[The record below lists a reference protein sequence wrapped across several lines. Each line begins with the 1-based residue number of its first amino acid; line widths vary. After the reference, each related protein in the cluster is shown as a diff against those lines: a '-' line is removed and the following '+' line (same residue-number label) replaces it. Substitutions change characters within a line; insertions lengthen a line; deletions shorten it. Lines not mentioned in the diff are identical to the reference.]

1 MSRQARAEVAGPA
14 QRAVGAKGVG
24 ARAQGLAADGVGGPA
39 QGLTA
44 DGVGGPA
51 QGLGA
56 EAAGGRVQGL
66 TAEAG
71 GGPAQ
76 GLGAEAAGGRVQGLT
91 AEAGGGSAQGL
102 AAEAAG
108 GRVQRLAGAVLHG
121 GGLLLAAPLWVWWAL
136 DGGGYL
142 SPAWITGLVVLAL
155 ATSVTLLLVP
165 GAGASHG
172 WGAVAAGA
180 LFAYAAISALSMLV
194 ASDRGQA
201 WLWSERALLYALAF
215 ALPLL
220 WPPSLR
226 AVKAGLVLWI
236 AAALAALGV
245 GLLRARHGVLVDGR
259 LSDPTTYPNATAALL
274 LMGAMPGVML
284 AALPR
289 STIAQRALGLAAAG
303 ALAGG
308 AVLTQSRGI
317 LIVGAL
323 AGVGAVLVTPARL
336 RLAAAGACVLAALA
350 WQRHA
355 LLDLHQLAAG
365 GDPAGGVARAIVA
378 VGAIAA
384 TLAVAGAAWAL
395 VERRVTVPTPTPGWR
410 RGMRRA
416 GSLAAVAAAVAVAL
430 LVTDGRPM
438 SWADAHLRDFKTPD
452 YQRVETSDSR
462 FSGGLGSNRYDYW
475 RVAVGASLR
484 EPLRGSGAGSF
495 VQTYFAQRRTL
506 RAPVYAHQL
515 WLGTAAELGLP
526 GLAALLAFVVAF
538 AVALRSRLRG
548 LASADAA
555 LLLAAAAPL
564 AVLLMHSSADWS
576 FSFPGL
582 AVPALGLAGA
592 AIAAPGAP
600 ARQARH
606 VGLAGAAARRARH
619 LRLPQAAIAA
629 PGAAPRRLLR
639 SRGARVAAAV
649 LVAALAATAVPLA
662 VAEQLVQRAEAREAS
677 DPAAARADLRRAQRW
692 APLSGRPPLVLG
704 LLELRRRDT
713 SAARRAFAEAHA
725 RDRAAWFPL
734 LELALLTPSDQRAQA
749 LRLAQRAAAANPRD
763 RLIAAVLR
771 ALSHNRSVSARGIA
785 LQALGTPG

>member
-1 MSRQARAEVAGPA
+1 MSREARAEVAGPA
-14 QRAVGAKGVG
+14 AERAAG
-24 ARAQGLAADGVGGPA
+24 
-39 QGLTA
+39 T
-44 DGVGGPA
+44 
-51 QGLGA
+51 
-56 EAAGGRVQGL
+56 EAAGR
-66 TAEAG
+66 AKR
-71 GGPAQ
+71 
-76 GLGAEAAGGRVQGLT
+76 AA
-91 AEAGGGSAQGL
+91 

-108 GRVQRLAGAVLHG
+108 PAERAVGAEAARGLVQRLAGAVLHG

-142 SPAWITGLVVLAL
+142 SPAWITGLVALAL
-155 ATSVTLLLVP
+155 ATSLALLLVP
-165 GAGASHG
+165 GLRAPHRWA
-172 WGAVAAGA
+172 AVAAGA

-215 ALPLL
+215 ALPVL

-236 AAALAALGV
+236 GAALVALTV

-303 ALAGG
+303 ALASG

-323 AGVGAVLVTPARL
+323 AGVGAVLLTPARL

-355 LLDLHQLAAG
+355 LLDLHQMAAG
-365 GDPAGGVARAIVA
+365 GDPAGGVGRAMVA

-384 TLAVAGAAWAL
+384 TLAVVGAAWAL
-395 VERRVTVPTPTPGWR
+395 AERRVTVRSPTPGQR
-410 RGMRRA
+410 RRMRRA
-416 GSLAAVAAAVAVAL
+416 GSLAAIAAAVAVAL
-430 LVTDGRPM
+430 LVSDGRPVA
-438 SWADAHLRDFKTPD
+438 WAGAHLRDFKTPN

-475 RVAVGASLR
+475 RVAVDATLR
-484 EPLRGSGAGSF
+484 EPLRGTGAGSF
-495 VQTYFAQRRTL
+495 VQTYFAKRRTL
-506 RAPVYAHQL
+506 RAPVYAHHL

-526 GLAALLAFVVAF
+526 GLAALLIFVGAF
-538 AVALRSRLRG
+538 AVALRRRLRG
-548 LASADAA
+548 LAQADAA

-564 AVLLMHSSADWS
+564 AVLLMHASADWS
-576 FSFPGL
+576 FAFPGL

-592 AIAAPGAP
+592 AIAAPRAP
-600 ARQARH
+600 ARQGRH
-606 VGLAGAAARRARH
+606 AGL
-619 LRLPQAAIAA
+619 
-629 PGAAPRRLLR
+629 PGAAVAPPGAPVRRSLR
-639 SRGARVAAAV
+639 AWRARVAAAV
-649 LVAALAATAVPLA
+649 VVAALAATAVPLA
-662 VAEQLVQRAEAREAS
+662 VAEQLVQRAEARETS
-677 DPAAARADLRRAQRW
+677 RPAAARADLRRAQRW
-692 APLSGRPPLVLG
+692 APLSGRPPLVLA

-713 SAARRAFAEAHA
+713 TAARRAFAEAHA

-734 LELALLTPSDQRAQA
+734 LELSLLTPSDEREQA
-749 LRLAQRAAAANPRD
+749 LRLARRAAASNPRD

-771 ALSHNRSVSARGIA
+771 ALSHDRPVSARGIA
-785 LQALGTPG
+785 FQALGTPG